1 MILSWLPFL
10 GPGNPVVRFVND
22 LTDPL
27 LNPIRK
33 RISSMSA
40 GIFDISTT
48 IAFIFAIWAL
58 FMLSFFIQL
67 ALPRTGRPRHAGSRL
82 CAPRRSIVCAASPTT
97 GPARFPEIGY
107 EGERYQCGD
116 EAW

>member
-1 MILSWLPFL
+1 MEELLKLNILHTLVPLTFGALVILIFVRMICSWLPFL

-27 LNPIRK
+27 MNPVRK

-58 FMLSFFIQL
+58 FTLSFFFQL
-67 ALPRTGRPRHAGSRL
+67 ALTA
-82 CAPRRSIVCAASPTT
+82 
-97 GPARFPEIGY
+97 
-107 EGERYQCGD
+107 Q
-116 EAW
+116 W

>member
-1 MILSWLPFL
+1 MEAVLHMNILHTLVYLMFGALVILLFVRMILSWLPFL

-22 LTDPL
+22 LSDPL
-27 LNPIRK
+27 LNPLRK

-58 FMLSFFIQL
+58 FTLSFFIQL
-67 ALPRTGRPRHAGSRL
+67 ALPAN
-82 CAPRRSIVCAASPTT
+82 
-97 GPARFPEIGY
+97 
-107 EGERYQCGD
+107 
-116 EAW
+116 W

>member
-1 MILSWLPFL
+1 MEELLKWNILHTLVYLTFGALVILIFVRMILSWLPFL

-27 LNPIRK
+27 MNPVRK

-58 FMLSFFIQL
+58 FTLSFFIQL
-67 ALPRTGRPRHAGSRL
+67 ALPAN
-82 CAPRRSIVCAASPTT
+82 
-97 GPARFPEIGY
+97 
-107 EGERYQCGD
+107 
-116 EAW
+116 W

>member
-1 MILSWLPFL
+1 MEELLRMNILHTLVYLTFGALVILLFVRMILSWLPFL

-22 LTDPL
+22 LSDPL
-27 LNPIRK
+27 LNPLRK

-40 GIFDISTT
+40 GVFDISTT

-67 ALPRTGRPRHAGSRL
+67 ALPPK
-82 CAPRRSIVCAASPTT
+82 
-97 GPARFPEIGY
+97 
-107 EGERYQCGD
+107 
-116 EAW
+116 W

>member
-1 MILSWLPFL
+1 MEELLRMNILHTVVYLTFGALVILLFVRMILSWLPFL

-22 LTDPL
+22 LSDPL
-27 LNPIRK
+27 LNPLRK

-67 ALPRTGRPRHAGSRL
+67 ALPAN
-82 CAPRRSIVCAASPTT
+82 
-97 GPARFPEIGY
+97 
-107 EGERYQCGD
+107 
-116 EAW
+116 W

>member
-1 MILSWLPFL
+1 MEELLQMNILHTLVYLTFGALVILLFIRMILSWLPFL

-27 LNPIRK
+27 LNPLRK

-40 GIFDISTT
+40 GVFDISTT

-67 ALPRTGRPRHAGSRL
+67 ALPPN
-82 CAPRRSIVCAASPTT
+82 
-97 GPARFPEIGY
+97 
-107 EGERYQCGD
+107 
-116 EAW
+116 W

>member
-1 MILSWLPFL
+1 MEAVLKMNILHTLVSLTFGALVILLFVRMILSWLPFL

-27 LNPIRK
+27 MNPIRK
-33 RISSMSA
+33 RITSMSA

-58 FMLSFFIQL
+58 FTLSFFIQL
-67 ALPRTGRPRHAGSRL
+67 ALPAN
-82 CAPRRSIVCAASPTT
+82 
-97 GPARFPEIGY
+97 
-107 EGERYQCGD
+107 
-116 EAW
+116 W

>member
-1 MILSWLPFL
+1 LEAVLQMNILHTLVYLTFGALVILLFVRMILSWLPFL
-10 GPGNPVVRFVND
+10 GPGNPVVRFVSD

-27 LNPIRK
+27 MNPIRK

-40 GIFDISTT
+40 GIFDIGAT

-67 ALPRTGRPRHAGSRL
+67 ALPAN
-82 CAPRRSIVCAASPTT
+82 
-97 GPARFPEIGY
+97 
-107 EGERYQCGD
+107 
-116 EAW
+116 W